1 MLQGLNFFSILIPA
15 EVLSICRTHCSFPN
29 FTCTEFWWGLIYP
42 LFKPVPYNCIFF
54 PAPCKIPV
62 KKAVVLYNGEKK
74 RVQNDLKDGI
84 LHGETVSF
92 FCKNKE
98 KSCAYTV
105 DAACVDGNF
114 TLPACFKGTSQA
126 AHKAAPGGGITAAW
140 VWGQCQNSSSSPTWV
155 FFNYW
160 VFELLGILEE
170 NGLRRECPAGIFFR
184 LCQSLALTPI
194 LF

>member
-126 AHKAAPGGGITAAW
+126 AHKAALVGELQLPECGDNARIHPQALHE
-140 VWGQCQNSSSSPTWV
+140 
-155 FFNYW
+155 FFLIIGYLSYW
-160 VFELLGILEE
+160 VFWKKMAWGENAQQEFSFGCVRALL
-170 NGLRRECPAGIFFR
+170 
-184 LCQSLALTPI
+184 
-194 LF
+194 